1 MDRFFDTDFLYIVGL
16 ILLISLSDIN
26 PYMVFFGSSIAIIA
40 GLFKIV
46 SLYYNIQETREE
58 LKEIKNKNKG
68 EVEAS
73 K

>member
-26 PYMVFFGSSIAIIA
+26 PYMVFFGSLMAIIA
-40 GLFKIV
+40 GLFKTV
-46 SLYYNIQETREE
+46 SLYYNIQKSREE
-58 LKEIKNKNKG
+58 LKEIKDKNKG

>member
-26 PYMVFFGSSIAIIA
+26 PYMVFFGSLIAIIA

-46 SLYYNIQETREE
+46 SLYYNIQKTREE
-58 LKEIKNKNKG
+58 LKEIKSKNKG
-68 EVEAS
+68 EIES
-73 K
+73 QP

>member
-26 PYMVFFGSSIAIIA
+26 PYMVFFGSLIAIIA

-46 SLYYNIQETREE
+46 SLYYNIQKTREE
-58 LKEIKNKNKG
+58 LKELKGKHKG
-68 EVEAS
+68 EVES
-73 K
+73 